1 MPVVSE
7 SPIEIVTLDWVPD
20 FARGYVRDYRV
31 RWALEEAGIGYR
43 TDPVST
49 VDRPVAYFAEQPFGQ
64 VPAYR
69 EGEVRMFESG
79 AIVLH
84 IAERSEALLPSDPA
98 ARARA
103 QCWMFAA
110 MNSIEPM
117 LLELTNVDVFARDEQ
132 WAKLRRPSLVAT
144 IDKRLGHLA
153 AALGDRD
160 YLEGRFTAGDLLM
173 ASALRALDHT
183 DLLERH
189 PALAAYQRRCLARP
203 AFGAAIAAQLEELRM
218 EMPEPA

>member
-49 VDRPVAYFAEQPFGQ
+49 VNRPVAYFAEQPFGQ

-153 AALGDRD
+153 TALGDGD
-160 YLEGRFTAGDLLM
+160 YLEGRFTAGDLLT

-189 PALAAYQRRCLARP
+189 PVLAAYQRRCLARP
-203 AFGAAIAAQLEELRM
+203 AFGAAIAAQLEELRT

>member
-1 MPVVSE
+1 MPIDPE

-43 TDPVST
+43 TDPIST
-49 VDRPVAYFAEQPFGQ
+49 LRRPASHFAEQPFGQ

-69 EGEVRMFESG
+69 EGPVRMFESG

-84 IAERSEALLPSDPA
+84 IAERSETLLPNDPA

-103 QCWMFAA
+103 LCWMFAA
-110 MNSIEPM
+110 LNSVEPM
-117 LLELTNVDVFARDEQ
+117 LLELTNVDLFARDEE
-132 WAKLRRPSLVAT
+132 WAKLRRPSLVET
-144 IDKRLGHLA
+144 IGKRLGHLA
-153 AALGDRD
+153 TALGDRD

-173 ASALRALDHT
+173 ASALRSLDHT
-183 DLLERH
+183 DLLAAH
-189 PALAAYQRRCLARP
+189 PPLAAYQQRCLARP
-203 AFGAAIAAQLEELRM
+203 AFLAATGAQLAELKT
-218 EMPEPA
+218 EMPELA

>member
-1 MPVVSE
+1 MPVVAE
-7 SPIEIVTLDWVPD
+7 SPIEIVTFDWVPN
-20 FARGYVRDYRV
+20 FARSYVRDYRV
-31 RWALEEAGIGYR
+31 RWALEEAGLGYR
-43 TDPVST
+43 TDPISALH
-49 VDRPVAYFAEQPFGQ
+49 RPTGYFAEQPFGQ

-69 EGEVRMFESG
+69 EGDVRMFESG

-84 IAERSEALLPSDPA
+84 IAERSEALLPQEPA

-103 QCWMFAA
+103 LCWMFAA

-117 LLELTNVDVFARDEQ
+117 LLELTNVDLFARDEA
-132 WAKLRRPSLVAT
+132 WAELRRPSLVVT
-144 IDKRLGHLA
+144 IDKRLGQLA
-153 AALGDRD
+153 AAVGDRA
-160 YLEGRFTAGDLLM
+160 YLEGPFTAGDLLM

-183 DLLERH
+183 DLLEAH

-203 AFGAAIAAQLEELRM
+203 AFAAAIAAQLEELRT

>member
-1 MPVVSE
+1 MVQDPDSD
-7 SPIEIVTLDWVPD
+7 IEIVTFEWVPD

-31 RWALEEAGIGYR
+31 RWALEEAGIAYR
-43 TDPVST
+43 TDPISAVH
-49 VDRPVAYFAEQPFGQ
+49 RPASHFAEQPFGQ

-69 EGEVRMFESG
+69 EGAVRMFESG

-84 IAERSEALLPSDPA
+84 IAERSDALLPRDPV

-110 MNSIEPM
+110 LNSVEPQLM
-117 LLELTNVDVFARDEQ
+117 ELTNVDLFAKGEE
-132 WAKLRRPSLVAT
+132 WARLRRPSLVKA
-144 IDKRLGHLA
+144 IAKRLGQLA

-160 YLEGRFTAGDLLM
+160 YLEGSFTAGDLLM

-183 DLLERH
+183 DLLDEH
-189 PALAAYQRRCLARP
+189 PALAAYQRRCTARP
-203 AFGAAIAAQLEELRM
+203 GFVAAIDAQLGELKTA
-218 EMPEPA
+218 MPEPA

>member
-1 MPVVSE
+1 MPVDSE
-7 SPIEIVTLDWVPD
+7 SPIEIVTFDWVPD
-20 FARGYVRDYRV
+20 FARSYVRDFRV

-43 TDPVST
+43 TDPISAVN
-49 VDRPVAYFAEQPFGQ
+49 RPAAYFAEQPFGQ

-69 EGEVRMFESG
+69 EGDVRMFESG

-84 IAERSEALLPSDPA
+84 VAERSEALLPQEPA

-103 QCWMFAA
+103 LCWMFAA
-110 MNSIEPM
+110 MNSVEPM
-117 LLELTNVDVFARDEQ
+117 LLELTTVDLFARDEA
-132 WAKLRRPSLVAT
+132 WATLRRPSLVAA
-144 IDKRLGHLA
+144 IDKRLGQLA

-173 ASALRALDHT
+173 ASALRMLDHT
-183 DLLERH
+183 DMLAAH

-203 AFGAAIAAQLEELRM
+203 AFVAAIAAQLEELRT

>member
-1 MPVVSE
+1 MPIDPE
-7 SPIEIVTLDWVPD
+7 SPIEIVTFDWVPD
-20 FARGYVRDYRV
+20 FARSYVRDFRV
-31 RWALEEAGIGYR
+31 RWALEEAGLGYR
-43 TDPVST
+43 TDPISAVH
-49 VDRPVAYFAEQPFGQ
+49 RPPAYFAEQPFGQ

-69 EGEVRMFESG
+69 EGDVRMFESG

-103 QCWMFAA
+103 LCWMFAA

-117 LLELTNVDVFARDEQ
+117 LLELTNVDLFAREEE

-144 IDKRLGHLA
+144 IDKRLGQLA

-183 DLLERH
+183 DLLAAP
-189 PALAAYQRRCLARP
+189 PALAAYQQRCLARP
-203 AFGAAIAAQLEELRM
+203 AFAAAIAAQLEELRT
-218 EMPEPA
+218 EMPVPA

>member
-1 MPVVSE
+1 MPVISE

-49 VDRPVAYFAEQPFGQ
+49 VNRPAAYFAEQPFGQ

-189 PALAAYQRRCLARP
+189 PVLAAYQQRCLARP
-203 AFGAAIAAQLEELRM
+203 AFGAAIAAQLEELRT